1 MDFVVK
7 KTLKK
12 VNPMMNQ
19 EVTKAIL
26 QPELSINAGMF
37 VMKFCMR
44 FQSPKFAAFF
54 LSAWLGINI
63 STVSIRRIEENAE
76 NTMANHDL

>member
-26 QPELSINAGMF
+26 QPELSIKTKVQEG
-37 VMKFCMR
+37 KC
-44 FQSPKFAAFF
+44 
-54 LSAWLGINI
+54 INFE
-63 STVSIRRIEENAE
+63 VNWV
-76 NTMANHDL
+76 